1 MQADN
6 NELKAFPAGKV
17 DESMKAYFNKNG
29 FLVLENF
36 LSSEQCDEAIS
47 SINKLVDDYELT
59 ENNLTVFST
68 TSHPQRKSKY
78 FRDSADT
85 ISFFFENEAIKDG
98 QLVVPKINSINKIGH
113 ALHEKHPLFADIT
126 FSPVVQEICKFMGY
140 EDPVI
145 PQSMAIL
152 KPPKIGGEV
161 VPHQDSTFLYNEPE
175 SLLAFWIPLEDAT
188 KDNGC
193 LWAIPGS
200 HKWPLYRRYKRDS
213 TKDEEYFEDILPIS
227 DWKTEDFVPVEMKKG
242 SLIIFPGH
250 LVHMSYA
257 NKSDKS
263 RFAYTFH
270 LFDGAKSKWSH
281 ENWLQREQFPKFE
294 KKYMNVYESKS
305 I

>member
-1 MQADN
+1 MNSSTTSQV
-6 NELKAFPAGKV
+6 KAFPAGKI
-17 DESMKAYFNKNG
+17 DESMKAYFEENG
-29 FLVLENF
+29 FLVLEDF
-36 LSSEQCDEAIS
+36 LSPQQCTEATEA
-47 SINKLVDDYELT
+47 INKLVNDYEPD
-59 ENNLTVFST
+59 ESSLTVFST
-68 TSHPQRKSKY
+68 TTHPQRRSQY
-78 FRDSADT
+78 FRDSAAT
-85 ISFFFENEAIKDG
+85 ISYFFEKDAVKDG
-98 QLVVPKINSINKIGH
+98 QLAVPKIDAINKIGH

-152 KPPKIGGEV
+152 KPRKIGGEV

-200 HKWPLYRRYKRDS
+200 HKWPLYRRYKHDAVR
-213 TKDEEYFEDILPIS
+213 DEEYFEEITPS
-227 DWKTEDFVPVEMKKG
+227 TYKMEDFVPVEMKKG

-250 LVHMSYA
+250 LVHMSYE

-270 LFDGAKSKWSH
+270 LFDGARSKWSR

-294 KKYMNVYESKS
+294 KKYMNVYDSK
-305 I
+305 